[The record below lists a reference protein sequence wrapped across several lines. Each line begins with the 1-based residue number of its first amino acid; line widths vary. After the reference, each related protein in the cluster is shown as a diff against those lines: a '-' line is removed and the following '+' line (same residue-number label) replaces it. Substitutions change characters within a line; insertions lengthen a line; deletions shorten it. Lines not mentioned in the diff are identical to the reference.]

1 MDYNQQRPYQ
11 QQPYQ
16 QYPPQQPVYIVQR
29 SQESNG
35 IGTAGFILAL
45 LDLLFCWA
53 PIVNIVFWLL
63 GFIFSFIGLFK
74 RPKGLAIAGFVIS
87 LISIVVVLVIVAMVG
102 GVALSLGGLSGLF

>member
-1 MDYNQQRPYQ
+1 
-11 QQPYQ
+11 
-16 QYPPQQPVYIVQR
+16 
-29 SQESNG
+29 
-35 IGTAGFILAL
+35 
-45 LDLLFCWA
+45 
-53 PIVNIVFWLL
+53 LL